1 MIARVRSAGEQS
13 AASVPM
19 EDEATVGSRGQSE
32 PLAALIAVS
41 LVCLVVSTCVV
52 LLAKTAETSGTDR
65 SVDEPTA
72 DAVWQAISDDG
83 VFDAGTTIEQKISP
97 ETLPEGYN
105 VAVTVSYIDGNGER
119 TSVGAEAFDSS
130 GEPAALSVPDEAE
143 QVTRAVTVRVGPG
156 DKRPGRLTVEVW
168 K

>member
-1 MIARVRSAGEQS
+1 MTPRVRSAGEQS
-13 AASVPM
+13 TESVPT
-19 EDEATVGSRGQSE
+19 EDETTVGYRGQSE

-65 SVDEPTA
+65 AVVEPTA

-83 VFDAGTTIEQKISP
+83 MFDAGTTIKQEISP
-97 ETLPEGYN
+97 GTLPEGYN

-119 TSVGAEAFDSS
+119 TSVDSEAFDSS
-130 GEPAALSVPDEAE
+130 GEPASLSVPEDAE

-156 DKRPGRLTVEVW
+156 DKRPGQLTVEVW

>member
-1 MIARVRSAGEQS
+1 MIARVRSKEEQS
-13 AASVPM
+13 AGSVPTE
-19 EDEATVGSRGQSE
+19 EDTTVGYRGQSE

-83 VFDAGTTIEQKISP
+83 MFDAGTTIQQKVAP
-97 ETLPEGYN
+97 GTLPEGYN

-119 TSVGAEAFDSS
+119 TAVGEASFDGS
-130 GEPAALSVPDEAE
+130 GKTASLSVPEEAE